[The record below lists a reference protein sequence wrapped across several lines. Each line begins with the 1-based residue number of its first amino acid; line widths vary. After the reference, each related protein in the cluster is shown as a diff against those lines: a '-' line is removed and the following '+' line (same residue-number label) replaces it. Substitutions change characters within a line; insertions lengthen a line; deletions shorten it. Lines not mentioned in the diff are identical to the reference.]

1 MRESYFWP
9 LRAVLMF
16 ALVLVLATSAWA
28 QGGKKTE
35 PKDKVSKD
43 SYAVVEV
50 NGALSVT
57 TTDAAKKLKKE
68 KAAEYKREVQRW
80 NREKKAAQK
89 RKEKFEEAKPQRPKV
104 KVLRSR
110 IKTQAEAQ
118 EWMQKHQE
126 KASKKTRE
134 KPVKEPEEGAQ
145 EGAAQGQQGA

>member
-80 NREKKAAQK
+80 NREEEGGPEAQGEVRGGQAAT
-89 RKEKFEEAKPQRPKV
+89 PQGQGAAFAHQDAGGGTGV
-104 KVLRSR
+104 D
-110 IKTQAEAQ
+110 AEAPG
-118 EWMQKHQE
+118 E
-126 KASKKTRE
+126 
-134 KPVKEPEEGAQ
+134 
-145 EGAAQGQQGA
+145 GQQEDA